1 MKRLTFLLLLAGA
14 LAGCQSRRPTNSEA
28 DAPPRELRV
37 SAAISLQRAFD
48 QLGALYESR
57 TGTKVVFNYGA
68 SGVLQKQIENA
79 APADVFASAGAKQ
92 MDALDNKGL
101 LAPATRRDF
110 ACNSLILI
118 VPNAARFTLDS
129 FEQLAQP
136 QLLRLAIGNPKTVP
150 AGQYAEQGLI
160 NLKLWPQLQS
170 RLVLAEDVRQVFDYV
185 NRGEADA
192 GIVYASDLKGTNHNV
207 REVATAPES
216 AHDPI
221 LYPVAIIKDSI
232 KDSQRQAAAQSF
244 VELLISPEGQA
255 ILNGQG
261 FQSVDQSVSPK

>member
-1 MKRLTFLLLLAGA
+1 MRSLPLLLALA
-14 LAGCQSRRPTNSEA
+14 LAGCQFQKSESA
-28 DAPPRELRV
+28 DAPSTPEIKV
-37 SAAISLQRAFD
+37 SAGASLKNAFD
-48 QLGALYESR
+48 EIGRLYESR

-68 SGVLQKQIENA
+68 SGVLQKQIENG
-79 APADVFASAGAKQ
+79 APVDVFASAGARQ
-92 MDALDNKGL
+92 MDALERAGL
-101 LAPATRRDF
+101 MLPETRRDF
-110 ACNSLILI
+110 ARNTLVLIIPQDADFVPDSLTQL
-118 VPNAARFTLDS
+118 NDS
-129 FEQLAQP
+129 RLQH
-136 QLLRLAIGNPKTVP
+136 LAIGNPKTVP
-150 AGQYAEQGLI
+150 AGQYAEQSLI
-160 NLKLWPQLQS
+160 RLGLWPQFAS

-185 NRGEADA
+185 NLGEADA
-192 GIVYASDLKGTNHNV
+192 GIVYASDLKGTNHYV

-261 FQSVDQSVSPK
+261 FQSVDQSVKPK